1 MLAPGRLLELI
12 RDRRDTAAAVA
23 NATTALTKGPSATN
37 HKFVFILFISSVRR
51 PRFQNSDFSRANCTT
66 IRSKRF
72 ETGLSAEIPHRAV
85 STRIEYGVEI
95 RGCNL
100 GAALGAIKLGKGEHL
115 LRSGG
120 TAGDSFV
127 GFDGI
132 FERYRVYS
140 RHL

>member
-1 MLAPGRLLELI
+1 MIKTKRSELCSW
-12 RDRRDTAAAVA
+12 AVDHRQK
-23 NATTALTKGPSATN
+23 NCQGHIGPC
-37 HKFVFILFISSVRR
+37 
-51 PRFQNSDFSRANCTT
+51 P
-66 IRSKRF
+66 
-72 ETGLSAEIPHRAV
+72 P
-85 STRIEYGVEI
+85 TRIEYGVEI

-140 RHL
+140 RQL

>member
-1 MLAPGRLLELI
+1 MFCCML
-12 RDRRDTAAAVA
+12 T
-23 NATTALTKGPSATN
+23 SFC
-37 HKFVFILFISSVRR
+37 FVFNNFL
-51 PRFQNSDFSRANCTT
+51 
-66 IRSKRF
+66 RSQAIK
-72 ETGLSAEIPHRAV
+72 P
-85 STRIEYGVEI
+85 TRIEYGVEI

-132 FERYRVYS
+132 FERY
-140 RHL
+140 